1 MDNNAIEEIT
11 LKQICK
17 EKKLDPRL
25 SRMLLREA
33 AKDKKKYPNLSGNR
47 AARAPWAWAKGSKGY
62 DEALAAL
69 RPVEPQKTAS

>member
-1 MDNNAIEEIT
+1 MDNEKTEEVT

-33 AKDKKKYPNLSGNR
+33 AKDAKKYPNISKGR
-47 AARAPWAWAKGSKGY
+47 AVRAPWAWAKGSKGL
-62 DEALAAL
+62 DEALAVL
-69 RPVEPQKTAS
+69 KPVESQKTAS